1 MNMSTDFDL
10 IDLVRE
16 VECRLEK
23 SCASQDL
30 LDKFRDIREQ
40 VEVELDLEDE

>member
-1 MNMSTDFDL
+1 MSTDFDL
-10 IDLVRE
+10 IALVKE
-16 VECRLEK
+16 VERKLEK

-30 LDKFRDIREQ
+30 LNKFNQVREQ

>member
-1 MNMSTDFDL
+1 MTTDFDL

-16 VECRLEK
+16 VERRLEK

-30 LDKFRDIREQ
+30 LNNFKQVREQ
-40 VEVELDLEDE
+40 VETELDLEDE